1 MEIGFVILIVS
12 ILGGL
17 IAWMIKRDISS
28 AVRKEEME
36 TVKVTM
42 EHIVK
47 SADKLAEVVS
57 ILSADTRQNY
67 VRKESINGH
76 LGIITEQQRSLQKEM
91 ETKFNSLNEKIDM
104 LTEFR
109 SLKEQ
114 IRSIKTGDPKN
125 D

>member
-1 MEIGFVILIVS
+1 METGIAIAVIA
-12 ILGGL
+12 GL
-17 IAWMIKRDISS
+17 IGVLAFIIKMDISS

-42 EHIVK
+42 DHIIG
-47 SADKLAEVVS
+47 SADRLAQVVNT
-57 ILSADTRQNY
+57 LSTDMRENY

-109 SLKEQ
+109 SIKEQ
-114 IRSIKTGDPKN
+114 IRTIKTGDK
-125 D
+125 